1 MSKITMDNFAVM
13 SVQYVH
19 YSLEYYLDSM
29 VKNGLKHVDLWGGI
43 PHYCRLD
50 YPFAEDAKQKIG
62 SIRAMMEERGLDV
75 SVYTPETLAYPYSF
89 SHPEEEVRKRTVDY
103 FSMAMDDALLFGT
116 NKVFLNS
123 GCGLLDLP
131 REESFARLV
140 DTYKKIAAIAEQK
153 GIELVLEQL
162 QPYESNLLLSLADMK
177 RMLREVNSPALVT
190 CVDLVAME
198 VAGDTLEDFCRELG
212 DKIQWIHY
220 SDSHHEILGSG
231 EYGREKLEG
240 YIRTLEKYDYKNCVD
255 LEINDSIYWENPH
268 ASIQQ
273 SADYLRTFLPEK

>member
-50 YPFAEDAKQKIG
+50 YPFAEDAKKKIG

-162 QPYESNLLLSLADMK
+162 QPYESNLVLNLQDIK
-177 RMLREVNSPALVT
+177 RVLDEVDSPAMYI
-190 CVDLVAME
+190 CVDVVAMA
-198 VAGDTLEDFCRELG
+198 VAGEELKDYFEVLGRERIKLIHFADTCHYILGDGELPLKDYLKTLEE
-212 DKIQWIHY
+212 
-220 SDSHHEILGSG
+220 
-231 EYGREKLEG
+231 
-240 YIRTLEKYDYKNCVD
+240 YDYDGIVD
-255 LEINDSIYWENPH
+255 LEINDSIYWDDPH
-268 ASIQQ
+268 ESIRK
-273 SADYLRTFLPEK
+273 SVEWLKAAL

>member
-162 QPYESNLLLSLADMK
+162 QPYESNLVLNLQDIK
-177 RMLREVNSPALVT
+177 RVLDEVDSTAMYI
-190 CVDLVAME
+190 CVDVVAMA
-198 VAGDTLEDFCRELG
+198 VAGEELKDYFEVLGRDRIKLIHFADTCHYILGDGELPLKDYLKTLEE
-212 DKIQWIHY
+212 
-220 SDSHHEILGSG
+220 
-231 EYGREKLEG
+231 
-240 YIRTLEKYDYKNCVD
+240 YDYDGIVD
-255 LEINDSIYWENPH
+255 LEINDSIYWDDPH
-268 ASIQQ
+268 ESIRK
-273 SADYLRTFLPEK
+273 SVEWLKAEL

>member
-29 VKNGLKHVDLWGGI
+29 VKNGLRHVDLWGGI

-162 QPYESNLLLSLADMK
+162 QPYESNLVLNLQDIK
-177 RMLREVNSPALVT
+177 RVLDEVDSTAMYI
-190 CVDLVAME
+190 CVDVVAMA
-198 VAGDTLEDFCRELG
+198 VAGEELKDYFEVLGRERIKLIHFADTCHYILGDGELPMKDYLKTLEE
-212 DKIQWIHY
+212 
-220 SDSHHEILGSG
+220 
-231 EYGREKLEG
+231 
-240 YIRTLEKYDYKNCVD
+240 YDYDGIVD
-255 LEINDSIYWENPH
+255 LEINDSIYWDDPH
-268 ASIQQ
+268 EFIRKSVEWLKAE
-273 SADYLRTFLPEK
+273 L

>member
-50 YPFAEDAKQKIG
+50 YPFAEDAKKKIG

-140 DTYKKIAAIAEQK
+140 DTYKKIAAIAGQK

-162 QPYESNLLLSLADMK
+162 QPYESNLVLNLQDIK
-177 RMLREVNSPALVT
+177 RVLDEVDSPAMYI
-190 CVDLVAME
+190 CVDVVAMA
-198 VAGDTLEDFCRELG
+198 VAGEELKDYFEVLGRDRIKLIHFADTCHYILGDGELPLKDYLKTLEE
-212 DKIQWIHY
+212 
-220 SDSHHEILGSG
+220 
-231 EYGREKLEG
+231 
-240 YIRTLEKYDYKNCVD
+240 YDYDGIVD
-255 LEINDSIYWENPH
+255 LEINDSIYWDDPH
-268 ASIQQ
+268 ESIRK
-273 SADYLRTFLPEK
+273 SVEWLKAEL

>member
-1 MSKITMDNFAVM
+1 MSKITMDIFAVM

-162 QPYESNLLLSLADMK
+162 QPYESNLVLNLQDIK
-177 RMLREVNSPALVT
+177 RVLDEVDSPAMYI
-190 CVDLVAME
+190 CVDVVAMA
-198 VAGDTLEDFCRELG
+198 VAGEELKDYFEVLGRERIKLIHFADTCHYILGDGELPLKDYLKTLEE
-212 DKIQWIHY
+212 
-220 SDSHHEILGSG
+220 
-231 EYGREKLEG
+231 
-240 YIRTLEKYDYKNCVD
+240 YDYDGIVD
-255 LEINDSIYWENPH
+255 LEINDSIYWDDPH
-268 ASIQQ
+268 ESIRK
-273 SADYLRTFLPEK
+273 SVEWLKAEL

>member
-162 QPYESNLLLSLADMK
+162 QPYESNLVLNLQDIK
-177 RMLREVNSPALVT
+177 RVLDEVDSPAMYI
-190 CVDLVAME
+190 CVDVVAMA
-198 VAGDTLEDFCRELG
+198 VAGEELKDYFEVLGRERIKLIHFADTCHYILGDGELPLKDYLKTLEE
-212 DKIQWIHY
+212 
-220 SDSHHEILGSG
+220 
-231 EYGREKLEG
+231 
-240 YIRTLEKYDYKNCVD
+240 YDYDGIVD
-255 LEINDSIYWENPH
+255 LEINNSIYWDDPH
-268 ASIQQ
+268 ESIRK
-273 SADYLRTFLPEK
+273 SVEWLKAEL

>member
-162 QPYESNLLLSLADMK
+162 QPYESNLVLNLQDIK
-177 RMLREVNSPALVT
+177 RVLDEVDSPAMYI
-190 CVDLVAME
+190 CVDVVAMA
-198 VAGDTLEDFCRELG
+198 VAGEELKDYFEVLGRERSKLIHFADTCHYILGDGELPLKDYLKTLEE
-212 DKIQWIHY
+212 
-220 SDSHHEILGSG
+220 
-231 EYGREKLEG
+231 
-240 YIRTLEKYDYKNCVD
+240 YDYDGIVD
-255 LEINDSIYWENPH
+255 LEINDSIYWDDPH
-268 ASIQQ
+268 ESIRK
-273 SADYLRTFLPEK
+273 SVEWLKAEL

>member
-13 SVQYVH
+13 SVH

-162 QPYESNLLLSLADMK
+162 QPYESNLVLNLQDIK
-177 RMLREVNSPALVT
+177 RVLDEVDSPAMYI
-190 CVDLVAME
+190 CVDVVAMA
-198 VAGDTLEDFCRELG
+198 VAGEELKDYFEVLGRERIKLIHFADPCHYILGDGELPLKDYLKTLEE
-212 DKIQWIHY
+212 
-220 SDSHHEILGSG
+220 
-231 EYGREKLEG
+231 
-240 YIRTLEKYDYKNCVD
+240 YDYDGIVD
-255 LEINDSIYWENPH
+255 LEINDSIYWDDPH
-268 ASIQQ
+268 ESIRK
-273 SADYLRTFLPEK
+273 SVEWLKAEL